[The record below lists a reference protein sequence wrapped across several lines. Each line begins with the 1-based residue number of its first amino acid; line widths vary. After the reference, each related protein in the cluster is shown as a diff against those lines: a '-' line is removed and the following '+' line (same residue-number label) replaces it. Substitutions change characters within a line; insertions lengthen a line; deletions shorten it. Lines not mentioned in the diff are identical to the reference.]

1 MLKTYSFSS
10 LETGVINDSCCMS
23 VTLTAS
29 GMFTLNMY
37 LLSNV
42 ELKLVP
48 SCLSHM
54 TFFSWYVLPFKC
66 QSLHFVCCWKSVWM
80 FVSIYFC
87 WPKVMVC
94 SLSKIHILVQ
104 SHSIYIYTQYPK
116 LGKGL
121 PSQWGYNFVHFW

>member
-54 TFFSWYVLPFKC
+54 TFFPGMYYLSNVSSCTLFVVGNPFGC
-66 QSLHFVCCWKSVWM
+66 SSLYIFVGQK
-80 FVSIYFC
+80 
-87 WPKVMVC
+87 
-94 SLSKIHILVQ
+94 
-104 SHSIYIYTQYPK
+104 
-116 LGKGL
+116 
-121 PSQWGYNFVHFW
+121 